1 MDSYELIGIDDAGT
15 SFRLAWGDAPG
26 WTVQRA
32 DTHGQW
38 TDVETYSEERPV
50 RALPFARWLLALTKL
65 HHDIIEDFVESLR
78 ESQPGRFND
87 PFSGESEN
95 EPGIHTAP

>member
-1 MDSYELIGIDDAGT
+1 MDYELIGIDDAGA
-15 SFRLAWGDAPG
+15 SIRLAWADAPG
-26 WTVQRA
+26 WTVQRESPN
-32 DTHGQW
+32 GQW
-38 TDVETYSEERPV
+38 TDVGAYGEEPPV

-65 HHDIIEDFVESLR
+65 HHDIIEDFVKSLR

-95 EPGIHTAP
+95 VAGIHSAP